1 MPGTVKLTDRFW
13 TPYTEG
19 IRDIMIPYCFEKFRE
34 TGYIKNFESVA
45 KKDGEAHIGP
55 PFSDGLLFETMT
67 GACDFLA
74 AKKDKKI

>member
-1 MPGTVKLTDRFW
+1 MKYYNRPMPGTVKLTDRFW

-45 KKDGEAHIGP
+45 KHLA
-55 PFSDGLLFETMT
+55 FSMT
-67 GACDFLA
+67 SLKYLTLISSKRQIFL
-74 AKKDKKI
+74 